1 MKQKFQEPSFRF
13 LLLGTFIA
21 ACPIFAY
28 FLDGVAAL
36 LCYGYWR
43 EAMARNHQ
51 IALTREAQA
60 HRARY

>member
-1 MKQKFQEPSFRF
+1 MKHKFQEPSFRF

-28 FLDGVAAL
+28 FLDAAL

-43 EAMARNHQ
+43 EAMARNQQ
-51 IALTREAQA
+51 IALTREALA